1 MGVCRLVVR
10 MCRGFGVGVF
20 RCGINE
26 AHALLCRFSLT
37 FCFVVGFSHAGS
49 ARRVFCLLPWL
60 ITTLLLLLPFLM
72 YPSFARALVPPPLAS
87 AVVPVV
93 DVSHRTTSH
102 TQGLR
107 ISDAAPF
114 RPISPSHSY
123 GHRGQS
129 PMGVLPSLVGSP
141 PRREGRRTL
150 SYGGNT
156 NTARGGVGGGGVTP
170 SSPGYFLG
178 GLQHGGGG
186 SSSSRSA
193 SGGGDISAPGPL
205 HLSSPWSAAQQQGY
219 ARSAGAPAPAAFSSS
234 PGILQHESG
243 GEMGGVGASSVSPP
257 GPGAMSRGLSA
268 GGGGG
273 GGGGVESAKIVDFS
287 PTWDFAPGGA
297 KLLICLAAP
306 VDFEVG
312 MQGPIVYFADRPVQ
326 VSNHL
331 FFISFVAFVGLTVWI

>member
-1 MGVCRLVVR
+1 M
-10 MCRGFGVGVF
+10 
-20 RCGINE
+20 
-26 AHALLCRFSLT
+26 
-37 FCFVVGFSHAGS
+37 
-49 ARRVFCLLPWL
+49 
-60 ITTLLLLLPFLM
+60 
-72 YPSFARALVPPPLAS
+72 
-87 AVVPVV
+87 
-93 DVSHRTTSH
+93 
-102 TQGLR
+102 R

-141 PRREGRRTL
+141 PRRESRRTL

-156 NTARGGVGGGGVTP
+156 TNIARGGVGGGGVTP

-186 SSSSRSA
+186 GGGSTSTRSA
-193 SGGGDISAPGPL
+193 SGCGDISAPGPL

-219 ARSAGAPAPAAFSSS
+219 VRSAGAPAPAAFSSS
-234 PGILQHESG
+234 PGILQHEG
-243 GEMGGVGASSVSPP
+243 GGGSSVSPP
-257 GPGAMSRGLSA
+257 GPGAMSRGVSA

-306 VDFEVG
+306 IEVG

-326 VSNHL
+326 VSFWCCV
-331 FFISFVAFVGLTVWI
+331 FF